1 MNIKKSLFRAVFFQ
15 TLFSIFFLAGCGLY
29 GPNDNTVESS
39 SDSRLVGTW
48 ICQNP
53 SVFSESAQTY
63 IFTYD
68 GTYSLQSWA
77 LNGIQYPTVYGI
89 YSVDISTGSLTLI
102 PNGQSS
108 STYFYSISPDEN
120 TLTIN
125 FSGTIAYY
133 SRQL

>member
-1 MNIKKSLFRAVFFQ
+1 MNIKKSLFRAVFSQ
-15 TLFSIFFLAGCGLY
+15 TLFSIFLLAGCGLY

-48 ICQNP
+48 NSSTPQIGYSSQQ
-53 SVFSESAQTY
+53 F

-68 GTYSLQSWA
+68 GTYSLQNWV
-77 LNGIQYPTVYGI
+77 NGTAQQPIYGI
-89 YSVDISTGSLTLI
+89 YSVDINIGSLTLI

-108 STYFYSISPDEN
+108 STYFYSISADEN

-125 FSGTIAYY
+125 FNGDYATYVK
-133 SRQL
+133 QL